1 MNYRDDYASA
11 KKDNFIAFFS
21 ICIPFIS
28 FFHLIAL
35 AGTSGTILK
44 SCGRRECSCF
54 VSGPSVKISSFSP
67 LNMRLVIE
75 SLYLV
80 EEVPLLFLVY

>member
-1 MNYRDDYASA
+1 MSSVNKDY
-11 KKDNFIAFFS
+11 FIASFS

-44 SCGRRECSCF
+44 SCGRREHSCP
-54 VSGPSVKISSFSP
+54 VSGLSVKISGFSP
-67 LNMRLVIE
+67 SRTMLAID
-75 SLYLV
+75 SLYQV
-80 EEVPLLFLVY
+80 EAVPLLFLVY